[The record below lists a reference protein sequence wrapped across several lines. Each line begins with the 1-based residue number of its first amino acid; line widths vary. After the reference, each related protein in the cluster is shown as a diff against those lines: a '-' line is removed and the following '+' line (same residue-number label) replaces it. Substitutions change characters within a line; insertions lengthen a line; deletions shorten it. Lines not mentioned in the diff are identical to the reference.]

1 MLGEPTCGSSGSIA
15 AINLRRPAKKAKQ
28 SAQVASEQGGTLS
41 GRALWLE
48 FGNCRNQELFKISRK
63 IGFTVLHVLK
73 NVQELGGHRPNV

>member
-1 MLGEPTCGSSGSIA
+1 MLGEPTCGSSGRIA
-15 AINLRRPAKKAKQ
+15 AINLRRPAKRAKQ
-28 SAQVASEQGGTLS
+28 SAQVASEQEWSLS

-73 NVQELGGHRPNV
+73 NVQELGGHRPDV